1 MELVKSQNY
10 RILKYILIVF
20 LGSILLAISSKIKIP
35 FYPVPM
41 TMQTFVVLFLG
52 MSFGYKVGLAT
63 VYRVLTHFEKV
74 GILVRSNFESGKS
87 VYEMNRGTH
96 HDHLVCTNCGRVEEF
111 LDPEIENRQKIIA
124 ESKGFSLTD
133 HSLALYGVCSNCS
146 SSTKKK

>member
-1 MELVKSQNY
+1 MRSKKTNVKEIKQTG
-10 RILKYILIVF
+10 LKVTAPRVNVLSVF
-20 LGSILLAISSKIKIP
+20 ETSKSRHLSAEDVYKLLLKKSTDI
-35 FYPVPM
+35 
-41 TMQTFVVLFLG
+41 
-52 MSFGYKVGLAT
+52 GLAT

-96 HDHLVCTNCGRVEEF
+96 HDHLVCTDCGRVEEF
-111 LDPEIENRQKIIA
+111 LDPEIEIRQKIIA

-133 HSLALYGVCSNCS
+133 HSLALYGVCGNCS